1 MEVLSC
7 SVVFCTF
14 CVYATNWN
22 WLLVSLIL
30 AIPCK
35 VGRPDSPAGVAPSAG
50 GQDARSLGFVSES
63 VGNFSKAGEIVAV
76 ESAFPTAFLWLS
88 LRISFLILELSA
100 ASGDRCRSKSS
111 NLGFTAGALGAP
123 AGGSSN
129 RMAGSSCG
137 TDTVFASCI
146 TSPSCW
152 TGLPCLW
159 ARMAAAWPAAKPAHC
174 CCGIERL
181 GNRSSEVSVGG
192 LELQALNS
200 KRRVASACCTAFV
213 VQSCT
218 VLCRRVIEEC
228 LFHLPRWQ
236 RQQPQRE
243 HLVPKQA
250 GTHWRCCGAWW
261 GMVIAWR
268 FECFDF
274 QCLSQTKKCICGP
287 M

>member
-1 MEVLSC
+1 MNRNWMMIWPTTSRPPRFEQYLTQKKRVCPPQFLLDWGQLWSFDEQINSRREPNIC
-7 SVVFCTF
+7 SQFRQV
-14 CVYATNWN
+14 
-22 WLLVSLIL
+22 
-30 AIPCK
+30 
-35 VGRPDSPAGVAPSAG
+35 AGKNG
-50 GQDARSLGFVSES
+50 
-63 VGNFSKAGEIVAV
+63 
-76 ESAFPTAFLWLS
+76 
-88 LRISFLILELSA
+88 
-100 ASGDRCRSKSS
+100 
-111 NLGFTAGALGAP
+111 
-123 AGGSSN
+123 
-129 RMAGSSCG
+129 
-137 TDTVFASCI
+137 
-146 TSPSCW
+146 
-152 TGLPCLW
+152 
-159 ARMAAAWPAAKPAHC
+159 

-243 HLVPKQA
+243 DLVPKQA
-250 GTHWRCCGAWW
+250 GTLWRCCRAWW